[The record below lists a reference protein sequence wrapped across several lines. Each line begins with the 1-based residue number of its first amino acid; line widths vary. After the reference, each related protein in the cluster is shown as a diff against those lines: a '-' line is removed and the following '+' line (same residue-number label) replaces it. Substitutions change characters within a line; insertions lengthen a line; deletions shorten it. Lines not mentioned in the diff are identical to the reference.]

1 GLRWPLLRLAPF
13 PVSESYAVGPM
24 CCSPER
30 GGLEVVFSHFE
41 VMPALGKDLHD
52 LT

>member
-1 GLRWPLLRLAPF
+1 MISPLIACAAYSALQRRA
-13 PVSESYAVGPM
+13 A
-24 CCSPER
+24 
-30 GGLEVVFSHFE
+30 LEVVFSHFE